1 MYIASS
7 IKYFFDGKSKVQLV
21 YFALMVRIWWCPT
34 MVFGYVLRGVGYG
47 QHCGYGVVYISGYGV
62 VYIVVEYYNLN
73 PIMVSVLQWYLILS
87 YNNV

>member
-47 QHCGYGVVYISGYGV
+47 QHCGYGVL
-62 VYIVVEYYNLN
+62 YIVVESYNLN